1 MTQVASCRSKNQEKN
16 LIHCEAVRKRE
27 NHIIWNLDLMVVKKM
42 GKKKKE
48 INCLLACQSVKNLSS
63 GFFFLSFFFF
73 FCYLFEI
80 VAVHYIGIELWWW
93 RRRPPLHLMQRTRRE
108 REKTRV
114 VRGYFTVLV
123 NEHLVS
129 CRNELVMAI

>member
-1 MTQVASCRSKNQEKN
+1 MTQVASCRSKNQEKY

-73 FCYLFEI
+73 FLLFI
-80 VAVHYIGIELWWW
+80 RNCCCALYRDRAVVVAAAAAA
-93 RRRPPLHLMQRTRRE
+93 PLDAKDSPRE
-108 REKTRV
+108 RKDKS
-114 VRGYFTVLV
+114 G
-123 NEHLVS
+123 
-129 CRNELVMAI
+129 